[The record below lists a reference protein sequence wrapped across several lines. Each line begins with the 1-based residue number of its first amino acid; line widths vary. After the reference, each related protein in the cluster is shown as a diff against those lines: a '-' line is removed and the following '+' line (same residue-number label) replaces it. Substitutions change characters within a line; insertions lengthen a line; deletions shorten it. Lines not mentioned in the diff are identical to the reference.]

1 MKRILF
7 ILVMTVCASSS
18 FGQTDAYWT
27 SLQTRVDQ
35 AIKNKNN
42 SALME
47 IEPEYDNYFSDATH
61 RTPEVKFDYVRFK
74 IHLGYAY
81 IQKMELDKAEQN
93 LLTAISLSENF
104 PKARALAHS
113 GIEHCYSY
121 KAMEKEAHDNYN
133 DAIQYSL
140 LAISYAEMAVKV
152 KRVVEQY
159 IILGREY
166 TYTQQFEKARSAFA
180 EAERRMHEV
189 PDSMALCA
197 GLSSEKA
204 QLEIKTEDYSAAIQ
218 LLEQAYTL
226 YSQSNALK
234 KETRLASVARSLSNT
249 YRFYLH
255 NEEKASYWDAVIAQ
269 KDSEKTDYPTTIN
282 QGFLESKKQY
292 MRVIQ
297 YFAEGKYSEEIAG
310 LQEILQEV
318 GDTHTADNQI
328 LMAECYYNIALCYL
342 MQKQYTRAIS
352 NFSSA
357 IPLYQS
363 VGNRPSLVECYTY
376 ASFAYFHANN
386 VDSALISSQQALSCA
401 ESIYDDESVKLA
413 ECHNNIAN
421 IYAFHKDTALAKE
434 HLLKAIETKERDVRR
449 TFSFLTS
456 QERSKYW
463 DKMQRDI
470 INYQPFML
478 RFQETQ
484 SEYTDALYDIQLL
497 TKGLLLQSDVELQL
511 IANSSSS
518 LQPLFKEVMAI
529 RKKLQQDDLPLDTI
543 TLLKQKA
550 EKIERELTTRSKEA
564 GDFLHFL
571 DITHEDVK
579 RHLSSRAIAVEFAT
593 FKYGKDSIMT
603 AAYLIKKEWEH
614 VLVLPLFEERDIT
627 SLIDSEGYTRS
638 SINNLYDYH
647 RHGQKLTQQIWGKIQ
662 KHIHSGDTVYFAP
675 SGLLHQIS
683 LESLPYDSSRSM
695 ADVYS
700 MVRVSSTREIAK
712 GKSTV
717 PNTKAALFGGISYSA
732 TPEELAIEHEKY
744 ANRSNNASHNEE
756 PFPNV
761 RRGYGVFYLP
771 GTKVEI
777 DTIRQL
783 LEDKK
788 INVET
793 YASQQ
798 ATEESFKALSG
809 TKQNILHVATHGF
822 YWPDTTAQQQQY
834 FSHHTSLS
842 IDPLKRC
849 GLLFAGANTALSGHS
864 ERLASGV
871 EDGILT
877 AQEISTLDLRE
888 ADIVAL
894 SACETA
900 RGDVSGEGVFG
911 LQRAFKMA
919 GAQTLLMAIWPVD
932 DKATQLLMT
941 SFYRNLNQSMS
952 KRQAFR
958 MAQQEVR
965 NYTTDDTSSESR
977 GMSGKEKMLNK
988 GKMGGHAPQPP
999 KGGVESSVVSEQG
1012 VEVSHPY
1019 ASPYYWAGFILLD

>member
-1 MKRILF
+1 MKRIIF

-27 SLQTRVDQ
+27 SLQTKVDQ

-47 IEPEYDNYFSDATH
+47 MEPEYDNYFSDATH

-81 IQKMELDKAEQN
+81 IQKMELDKAEEA

-104 PKARALAHS
+104 PKARALAYS

-140 LAISYAEMAVKV
+140 LAISYAEMAGKV

-180 EAERRMHEV
+180 DAERRMHEV

-204 QLEIKTEDYSAAIQ
+204 QLEIKTENYSAAIQ

-282 QGFLESKKQY
+282 QGFLESKKKY

-297 YFAEGKYSEEIAG
+297 YFSEGKYSEEIAG
-310 LQEILQEV
+310 LQKIIQEV

-421 IYAFHKDTALAKE
+421 IYAFHKDTAFAKE

-579 RHLSSRAIAVEFAT
+579 RHLSSHAIAVEFAT
-593 FKYGKDSIMT
+593 FKYGKDSIIT
-603 AAYLIKKEWEH
+603 VAYLIKKEWEH

-627 SLIDSEGYTRS
+627 SLIGSEGYTIS

-647 RHGQKLTQQIWGKIQ
+647 RHGQKLTQQIWGEIQ

-675 SGLLHQIS
+675 SGLLHQVS

-717 PNTKAALFGGISYSA
+717 PNTKAALYGGIYYSA
-732 TPEELAIEHEKY
+732 TPEAMAIEHEKY
-744 ANRSNNASHNEE
+744 SRGSRGAN
-756 PFPNV
+756 
-761 RRGYGVFYLP
+761 YLP
-771 GTKVEI
+771 ESKVEI

-788 INVET
+788 MSVKT
-793 YASQQ
+793 YTAS
-798 ATEESFKALSG
+798 AANEESFKALSG
-809 TKQNILHVATHGF
+809 KKQNILHIATHGF
-822 YWPDTTAQQQQY
+822 YWPDTTAQKQQY
-834 FSHHTSLS
+834 FSHHTSVS

-864 ERLASGV
+864 ERLPEGI

-877 AQEISTLDLRE
+877 AQEITTLDLRE

-941 SFYRNLNQSMS
+941 SFYRNLNQGMS

-958 MAQQEVR
+958 IAQQEVR
-965 NYTTDDTSSESR
+965 NYSS
-977 GMSGKEKMLNK
+977 SGSSDANRSALHEKYKNK
-988 GKMGGHAPQPP
+988 GKMGDSSHAPQPP
-999 KGGVESSVVSEQG
+999 KGGAESSEG
-1012 VEVSHPY
+1012 ANPHPY

>member
-61 RTPEVKFDYVRFK
+61 RTPKVKFDYVRFK

-81 IQKMELDKAEQN
+81 IQKMELDKAEEA

-140 LAISYAEMAVKV
+140 LAISYAEMAGKV

-180 EAERRMHEV
+180 DAERRMHEV

-204 QLEIKTEDYSAAIQ
+204 QLEIKTENYSAAIQ

-226 YSQSNALK
+226 YSQSNTLK

-282 QGFLESKKQY
+282 QGFLESKKKY

-297 YFAEGKYSEEIAG
+297 YFSEGKYSEEIAG

-456 QERSKYW
+456 QERNKYW

-627 SLIDSEGYTRS
+627 SLIGSEGYTIS

-647 RHGQKLTQQIWGKIQ
+647 RNGQKLTQQIWGEIQ

-675 SGLLHQIS
+675 SGLLHQVS

-717 PNTKAALFGGISYSA
+717 PNTKAALYGGIYYSA
-732 TPEELAIEHEKY
+732 TPEAMAIEHEKY
-744 ANRSNNASHNEE
+744 SRGSRGAN
-756 PFPNV
+756 
-761 RRGYGVFYLP
+761 YLP
-771 GTKVEI
+771 ESKVEI

-788 INVET
+788 ISVEIYT
-793 YASQQ
+793 AS
-798 ATEESFKALSG
+798 AANEESFKALSG
-809 TKQNILHVATHGF
+809 KKQNILHIATHGF
-822 YWPDTTAQQQQY
+822 YWPDTTAQKQQY
-834 FSHHTSLS
+834 FSHHTSVS

-941 SFYRNLNQSMS
+941 SFYRNLNQGMS

-965 NYTTDDTSSESR
+965 SYTAEGTVSEDNGRSVLH
-977 GMSGKEKMLNK
+977 EKYKNK
-988 GKMGGHAPQPP
+988 GKMTGQAPQPP
-999 KGGVESSVVSEQG
+999 KGGDESLEVSKQG
-1012 VEVSHPY
+1012 GEVSHPY

>member
-104 PKARALAHS
+104 PKARALAYS

-140 LAISYAEMAVKV
+140 LAISYAEMAVKA

-180 EAERRMHEV
+180 DAERRMHEV

-204 QLEIKTEDYSAAIQ
+204 QLEIKTENYSAAIQ

-282 QGFLESKKQY
+282 QGFLESKKKY

-297 YFAEGKYSEEIAG
+297 YFSEGKYSEEIAG
-310 LQEILQEV
+310 LQEIIQEV

-363 VGNRPSLVECYTY
+363 VGNRPSLVDCYTY

-434 HLLKAIETKERDVRR
+434 HILKAIETKERDVRR

-518 LQPLFKEVMAI
+518 LQPLFKEVMTI

-579 RHLSSRAIAVEFAT
+579 RHLSSHAIAVEFAT
-593 FKYGKDSIMT
+593 FKYGKDSIIT
-603 AAYLIKKEWEH
+603 VAYLIKKEWEH

-627 SLIDSEGYTRS
+627 SLIGSEGYTIS

-647 RHGQKLTQQIWGKIQ
+647 RHGQKLTQQIWGEIQ

-675 SGLLHQIS
+675 SGLLHQVS

-717 PNTKAALFGGISYSA
+717 PNTKAALYGGIYYSA
-732 TPEELAIEHEKY
+732 TPEAMAIEHEKY
-744 ANRSNNASHNEE
+744 SRGSRGAN
-756 PFPNV
+756 
-761 RRGYGVFYLP
+761 YLP
-771 GTKVEI
+771 ESKVEI

-788 INVET
+788 ISVEIYT
-793 YASQQ
+793 AS
-798 ATEESFKALSG
+798 AANEESFKALSG
-809 TKQNILHVATHGF
+809 KKQNILHIATHGF
-822 YWPDTTAQQQQY
+822 YWPDTTAQKQQY
-834 FSHHTSLS
+834 FSHHTSVS

-932 DKATQLLMT
+932 DKATQLLMI
-941 SFYRNLNQSMS
+941 SFYRNLNQGMS

-958 MAQQEVR
+958 IAQQEVR
-965 NYTTDDTSSESR
+965 NYTADGTSSGSR
-977 GMSGKEKMLNK
+977 SALHEKYKSK
-988 GKMGGHAPQPP
+988 GKMTGQAPQPP
-999 KGGVESSVVSEQG
+999 KGGVESSVVSKQG
-1012 VEVSHPY
+1012 GEVSHPY

>member
-1 MKRILF
+1 MKRIIF

-81 IQKMELDKAEQN
+81 IQKMELDKAEEA

-104 PKARALAHS
+104 PKARALAYS

-140 LAISYAEMAVKV
+140 LAISYAEMAGKV

-166 TYTQQFEKARSAFA
+166 TYTQQFEKGRLAFA
-180 EAERRMHEV
+180 DAERRMHEV

-204 QLEIKTEDYSAAIQ
+204 QLEIKTENYSAAIQ

-255 NEEKASYWDAVIAQ
+255 NEEKASYWDAVIARQ
-269 KDSEKTDYPTTIN
+269 DSQKTDYPTTLN
-282 QGFLESKKQY
+282 QSFLESKRKY
-292 MRVIQ
+292 IRFIQ
-297 YFAEGKYSEEIAG
+297 YFSEGKYSEEIAG

-434 HLLKAIETKERDVRR
+434 HLLQAIETKERDVRR

-518 LQPLFKEVMAI
+518 LQPLFREVMAI

-593 FKYGKDSIMT
+593 FKYGKDSIIT

-627 SLIDSEGYTRS
+627 SLIGSEGYTIS

-647 RHGQKLTQQIWGKIQ
+647 RNGQKLTQQIWGEIQ

-675 SGLLHQIS
+675 SGLLHQVS

-717 PNTKAALFGGISYSA
+717 PNTKAALYGGIYYSA
-732 TPEELAIEHEKY
+732 TPEAMAIEHEKY
-744 ANRSNNASHNEE
+744 SRGSRGAN
-756 PFPNV
+756 
-761 RRGYGVFYLP
+761 YLP
-771 GTKVEI
+771 ETKVEI

-788 INVET
+788 ISVEIYT
-793 YASQQ
+793 AS
-798 ATEESFKALSG
+798 AANEESFKALSG
-809 TKQNILHVATHGF
+809 KKQNILHIATHGF
-822 YWPDTTAQQQQY
+822 YWPDTTAQKQQY
-834 FSHHTSLS
+834 FSHHTSVS

-941 SFYRNLNQSMS
+941 SFYRNLNQGMS

-965 NYTTDDTSSESR
+965 SYTAEGTSSGSR
-977 GMSGKEKMLNK
+977 GTSGKEKMLNK

-999 KGGVESSVVSEQG
+999 KGGVESSEG
-1012 VEVSHPY
+1012 ANPHPY

>member
-1 MKRILF
+1 MKRIIF

-104 PKARALAHS
+104 PKARALAYS

-140 LAISYAEMAVKV
+140 LAISYAEMAVKA

-180 EAERRMHEV
+180 DAERRMHEV

-204 QLEIKTEDYSAAIQ
+204 QLEIKTENYSAAIQ

-282 QGFLESKKQY
+282 QGFLESKKKY

-297 YFAEGKYSEEIAG
+297 YFSEGKYSEEIAG
-310 LQEILQEV
+310 LQEIIQEV

-363 VGNRPSLVECYTY
+363 VGNRPSLVDCYTY

-434 HLLKAIETKERDVRR
+434 HILKAIETKERDVRR

-518 LQPLFKEVMAI
+518 LQPLFKEVMTI

-579 RHLSSRAIAVEFAT
+579 RHLSSHAIAVEFAT
-593 FKYGKDSIMT
+593 FKYGKDSIIT
-603 AAYLIKKEWEH
+603 VAYLIKKEWEH

-627 SLIDSEGYTRS
+627 SLIGSEGYTIS

-647 RHGQKLTQQIWGKIQ
+647 RNGQKLTQQIWGEIQ

-675 SGLLHQIS
+675 SGLLHQVS

-717 PNTKAALFGGISYSA
+717 PNTKAALYGGIYYSA
-732 TPEELAIEHEKY
+732 TPEAMAIEHEKY
-744 ANRSNNASHNEE
+744 SRGSRGAN
-756 PFPNV
+756 
-761 RRGYGVFYLP
+761 YLP
-771 GTKVEI
+771 ESKVEI

-788 INVET
+788 ISVEIYT
-793 YASQQ
+793 AS
-798 ATEESFKALSG
+798 AANEESFKALSG
-809 TKQNILHVATHGF
+809 KKQNILHIATHGF
-822 YWPDTTAQQQQY
+822 YWPDTTAQKQQY
-834 FSHHTSLS
+834 FSHHTSVS

-941 SFYRNLNQSMS
+941 SFYRNLNQGMS

-958 MAQQEVR
+958 IAQQEVR
-965 NYTTDDTSSESR
+965 NYSS
-977 GMSGKEKMLNK
+977 SGSSDANRSALHEKYKNK
-988 GKMGGHAPQPP
+988 GKMGDSSHAPQPP
-999 KGGVESSVVSEQG
+999 KGGAASLEG
-1012 VEVSHPY
+1012 ANPHPY